1 MSARDDRVAVT
12 DGVRVDADAHIAD
25 DALMARYVAGDVFG
39 FERLYARYKGPVFR
53 FFLRQMP
60 KADAEECHQDV
71 WVKLI
76 GARERYQPRSE
87 FRAFLFTIAHHTLTD
102 RHRRLARRD
111 ATLAPEPL
119 DEMRDPAPGPEAAAM
134 RARDAARLY
143 RLIGRLPIAQREALL
158 LREEAGLSLAEIA
171 QITDT
176 AEEGVKSRLRYAMQ
190 KLRAGMSEGE

>member
-1 MSARDDRVAVT
+1 MSARDDRAAVSEV
-12 DGVRVDADAHIAD
+12 VRADADARVAD
-25 DALMARYVAGDVFG
+25 DVLMARYVAGDALG
-39 FERLYARYKGPVFR
+39 FEQLYARYKGPVFR

-71 WVKLI
+71 WLKLI

-111 ATLAPEPL
+111 ATLASEPI
-119 DEMRDPAPGPEAAAM
+119 DQMRDPAPGPEATAM

-171 QITDT
+171 RITDT

>member
-1 MSARDDRVAVT
+1 VSAREGRAAVSE
-12 DGVRVDADAHIAD
+12 GVGVDADAHLED
-25 DALMARYVAGDVFG
+25 DVLMARYVAGDALG
-39 FERLYARYKGPVFR
+39 FERLYARYKGPVYR

-71 WVKLI
+71 WLKLV
-76 GARERYQPRSE
+76 GARERYRPRSE
-87 FRAFLFTIAHHTLTD
+87 FRAYLFTIAHHTLTD
-102 RHRRLARRD
+102 RHRRVARRD
-111 ATLAPEPL
+111 ATLAPEMP
-119 DEMRDPAPGPEAAAM
+119 EEIGDPSPGPEATTV

-143 RLIGRLPIAQREALL
+143 RLIAELPIAQREALL

-171 QITDT
+171 HITDT